1 VEEGQV
7 SACGVPCFARNVDE
21 LVAGLGQNYLWE
33 YEILIV
39 QLI

>member
-21 LVAGLGQNYLWE
+21 LAAWVWTKLFMG
-33 YEILIV
+33 V
-39 QLI
+39 